1 MFNFRTSLNIQTFLT
16 MKFFKCNNVTNVI
29 SFFIVPPPTISSATG
44 DTVVAGTSAT
54 ISCVITLTSFNSYNM
69 DTYIEVLST
78 GDLLSQIVTAGNSKT
93 VSHTLN
99 SVAISQA
106 GDYSC
111 SARVFY
117 NGAFSAYVIN
127 STTSNPMTATLNVT
141 SKFTLY
147 HLLMCIS
154 SLIN

>member
-1 MFNFRTSLNIQTFLT
+1 MAWYNYLITLT
-16 MKFFKCNNVTNVI
+16 I
-29 SFFIVPPPTISSATG
+29 FIVPPPTISSAIG
-44 DTVVAGTSAT
+44 DTAVAGSSAT

-78 GDLLSQIVTAGNSKT
+78 RDLLSQIVTAGNSKT
-93 VSHTLN
+93 VSRTLN

-127 STTSNPMTATLNVT
+127 STTSSPMTATLSVT